1 VALNSPR
8 DSDGDGDRSDCA
20 TFAKI
25 LCDHKFLSPLLIFVP
40 CGLVYGFTT
49 DMDTLTDHE
58 RQILFWTNFL
68 GLIPMAWLIGKST
81 EDVADGVGELFGA
94 LINATFGNIVEVL
107 LCIHAVNNGECLV
120 TQLTLIG
127 SILSNLLLVLGT
139 AFLYGGYNHGLQRF
153 SKTGARMQ
161 CSLLT
166 LSVLAI
172 SLPTA
177 YSNILQA
184 EDRDDDV
191 LRISRYASILLFMIY
206 AQFLYF
212 QFKYPH
218 LFEEQKESEDDDD
231 DEDKLSFKGGCVLL
245 FCCTGLTAWGTHYLI
260 HSITGNINFKLINK
274 DFIAVILLPII
285 GNAAEHYTAILVAG
299 KDKMDLTLGVAV
311 GSSVQMA
318 LLVTP
323 VSVLWGWVAG
333 TDMTLDFHLFPT
345 VALTLSV
352 IMVSSIISDGQSTWL
367 QGSLLV
373 STYVLISLIY
383 FMERDSN
390 QAPAVVGR

>member
-1 VALNSPR
+1 MPPAANARYVATTEFQSLDMEESLSPR
-8 DSDGDGDRSDCA
+8 SVEDDRGDLAIFC
-20 TFAKI
+20 KV
-25 LCDHKFLSPLLIFVP
+25 LCDHKYLSPLLVFVP
-40 CGLVYGFTT
+40 CGLSYGLLY
-49 DMDTLTDHE
+49 DNGQLSDHE
-58 RQILFWTNFL
+58 RQMLFWLNFL

-127 SILSNLLLVLGT
+127 SILSN
-139 AFLYGGYNHGLQRF
+139 
-153 SKTGARMQ
+153 
-161 CSLLT
+161 T
-166 LSVLAI
+166 LPVLAI

-323 VSVLWGWVAG
+323 VSVLWGWVVG
-333 TDMTLDFHLFPT
+333 TDMTLDFHLFPS

-373 STYVLISLIY
+373 STYVIISLIY
-383 FMERDSN
+383 FMERDAG
-390 QAPAVVGR
+390 QAS